1 MTRGDLGGF
10 EEFLEK
16 RLPALYRFA
25 LVLTDSPHDAEELV
39 QEALT
44 RTGAAWWRVRRKD
57 DPEGYVR
64 AAMVRIATNRWRR
77 PRRELPVAEV
87 PDRAGTDHGV
97 ERVVQDAGV
106 ASLLAGLPYR
116 MRAVLALRYVDQL
129 SDAQIA
135 GVLGC
140 TVGTVR
146 SQASRALAK
155 LRAVGQEDTDGRAA
169 AADRGISAGEGHGS

>member
-1 MTRGDLGGF
+1 MANTDLGGF
-10 EEFLEK
+10 EDFLVR

-25 LVLTDSPHDAEELV
+25 LTLTGNPHDAEELV

-64 AAMVRIATNRWRR
+64 TTMARIMVNRWRR
-77 PRRELPVAEV
+77 PRRERLVAEV
-87 PDRAGTDHGV
+87 PEYAGADHEM

-106 ASLLAGLPYR
+106 ASLLARLPPR
-116 MRAVLALRYVDQL
+116 MRVILALRYVEELGDT
-129 SDAQIA
+129 QIA
-135 GVLGC
+135 EMLGC
-140 TVGTVR
+140 TTSTVR

-155 LRAVGQEDTDGRAA
+155 LRTVQEMEKA
-169 AADRGISAGEGHGS
+169 